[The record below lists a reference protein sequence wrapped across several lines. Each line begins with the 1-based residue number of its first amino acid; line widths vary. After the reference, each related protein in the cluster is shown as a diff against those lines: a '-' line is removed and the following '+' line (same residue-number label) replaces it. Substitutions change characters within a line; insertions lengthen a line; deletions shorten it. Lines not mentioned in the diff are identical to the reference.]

1 MIAGVCSGIA
11 LRLRVDPTLVRVAT
25 AILTIVT
32 GGVAAIGYGL
42 LWVALP
48 VAGEEAIVR
57 RWKPRQG
64 SRARVRAARSAPDR
78 QFKGSWAVGAGAG
91 FVTLGLL
98 FIFRE
103 TGVWW
108 SDSLVW
114 PLVIAAAGAAL
125 IWRQFSQ
132 SAAERAEAEAAAI
145 GGLGAPSHRRSLL
158 GPFRGGVGIALLL
171 GGAVLFLYING
182 ALSAGGDVALAGLAA
197 VIVLGLI
204 AAPIWARSARALSTE
219 RTERIRSEERAEVAA
234 HLHDSV
240 LQTLALIQKDPEDSR
255 RISTLARRQ
264 ERELRDWL
272 SGKTESERADS
283 LAEALKAVAAEVEER
298 HQVPIDAV
306 TVGDRPLD
314 ENAVALVA
322 ASREAMT
329 NAARHAGSA
338 GPVRLYAEIDPKKRT
353 QVFIHDRGPGF
364 DPDQVPADR
373 RGVRDSIF
381 GRMEAHGGRAE
392 IRSEPGEGTEVELV
406 MEAR

>member
-11 LRLRVDPTLVRVAT
+11 LRLNVDPTLVRVVT
-25 AILTIVT
+25 AVLTVVT

-48 VAGEEAIVR
+48 VAGEGSTPR

-64 SRARVRAARSAPDR
+64 SRGRVREPAPAR

-108 SDSLVW
+108 SDALVW

-132 SAAERAEAEAAAI
+132 SAADRAAAASA
-145 GGLGAPSHRRSLL
+145 GAPDAGRRRGSLL

-182 ALSAGGDVALAGLAA
+182 ALSAGGDVALAGLVA
-197 VIVLGLI
+197 VIVIGLV
-204 AAPIWARSARALSTE
+204 AAPIWIRSARELSTE

-240 LQTLALIQKDPEDSR
+240 LQTLALIQKNPEDSR
-255 RISTLARRQ
+255 RISTLARSQ
-264 ERELRDWL
+264 ERELREWL
-272 SGKTESERADS
+272 SGKTETDRADS

-329 NAARHAGSA
+329 NAARHAGTA
-338 GPVRLYAEIDPKKRT
+338 GPVRLYAEINPDRSL
-353 QVFIHDRGPGF
+353 VFVHDRGPGF
-364 DPDQVPADR
+364 DPEAVPADR
-373 RGVRDSIF
+373 RGVRDSIL
-381 GRMEAHGGRAE
+381 GRMENHGGRAE
-392 IRSEPGEGTEVELV
+392 IRSIPGEGTEVELV
-406 MEAR
+406 LESR

>member
-1 MIAGVCSGIA
+1 MRDRQGGMLAGVCSGIA
-11 LRLRVDPTLVRVAT
+11 LRLKVDPTLVRVVAVV
-25 AILTIVT
+25 LTVIT

-57 RWKPRQG
+57 RFKPRQG
-64 SRARVRAARSAPDR
+64 SREKVVAKPAPARP
-78 QFKGSWAVGAGAG
+78 FKGSWAVAAGAG

-98 FIFRE
+98 FVFRE

-132 SAAERAEAEAAAI
+132 SSRTI
-145 GGLGAPSHRRSLL
+145 L

-182 ALSAGGDVALAGLAA
+182 ALSAGGDVALAGLVA
-197 VIVLGLI
+197 VIVIGLL
-204 AAPIWARSARALSTE
+204 AAPVWARSARQLSTE
-219 RTERIRSEERAEVAA
+219 RAERIRSEERAEVAA

-240 LQTLALIQKDPEDSR
+240 LQTLALIQKNADDSR
-255 RISTLARRQ
+255 QVSTLARSQ

-272 SGKTESERADS
+272 SGKTDRDRADS
-283 LAEALKAVAAEVEER
+283 LAESLKAVAAEVEER

-314 ENAVALVA
+314 ENSIALVA

-329 NAARHAGSA
+329 NAARHAGQA
-338 GPVRLYAEIDPKKRT
+338 GPVRLYAEIDPTRSE
-353 QVFIHDRGPGF
+353 VFIHDRGPGF
-364 DPDQVPADR
+364 DPEAVPADR
-373 RGVRDSIF
+373 RGVRDSIL
-381 GRMEAHGGRAE
+381 GRMEHHGGHAE
-392 IRSEPGEGTEVELV
+392 IRSTPGEGTEVELV
-406 MEAR
+406 METK

>member
-1 MIAGVCSGIA
+1 MVAGVCSGIA
-11 LRLRVDPTLVRVAT
+11 LRLNVDPTLVRVVT
-25 AILTIVT
+25 AVLTVVT

-48 VAGEEAIVR
+48 VAGEGPATR

-64 SRARVRAARSAPDR
+64 SRGRVVETAPPR

-108 SDSLVW
+108 SDALVW
-114 PLVIAAAGAAL
+114 PLVIAAGGAAL

-132 SAAERAEAEAAAI
+132 SAAERAEEAAAARNR
-145 GGLGAPSHRRSLL
+145 LPGAPAPRRSLL

-182 ALSAGGDVALAGLAA
+182 ALSAGGDVALAGLVA
-197 VIVLGLI
+197 VIVIGLV
-204 AAPIWARSARALSTE
+204 AAPIWVRSTRELSSE

-240 LQTLALIQKDPEDSR
+240 LQTLALIQKNPEDSR
-255 RISTLARRQ
+255 RISTLARSQ
-264 ERELRDWL
+264 ERELR
-272 SGKTESERADS
+272 EC
-283 LAEALKAVAAEVEER
+283 

-314 ENAVALVA
+314 EDAVALVA

-329 NAARHAGSA
+329 NAARHAGAA
-338 GPVRLYAEIDPKKRT
+338 GPVRLYAEINPDRSL
-353 QVFIHDRGPGF
+353 VFVHDRGPGF
-364 DPDQVPADR
+364 DPEAVPADR
-373 RGVRDSIF
+373 RGVRDSIL

-392 IRSEPGEGTEVELV
+392 IRSTPGEGTEVELV
-406 MEAR
+406 MESK

>member
-1 MIAGVCSGIA
+1 MVAGVCSGIA
-11 LRLRVDPTLVRVAT
+11 LRLNVDPTLVRVVAVL
-25 AILTIVT
+25 LTVVT

-42 LWVALP
+42 LWAALP
-48 VAGEEAIVR
+48 AGSGQPGIR

-64 SRARVRAARSAPDR
+64 SRSRVGVSAPPR
-78 QFKGSWAVGAGAG
+78 PFKGSWAVAAGAG

-125 IWRQFSQ
+125 IWRQFGE
-132 SAAERAEAEAAAI
+132 SAGGQEQREADPGSGPARGTAGR
-145 GGLGAPSHRRSLL
+145 GGLP

-182 ALSAGGDVALAGLAA
+182 ALSAGGDVALAGLTA
-197 VIVLGLI
+197 VIVIGMV
-204 AAPIWARSARALSTE
+204 AAPLWARSARELSAE
-219 RTERIRSEERAEVAA
+219 RAERIRSEDRAEVAA

-240 LQTLALIQKDPEDSR
+240 LQTLALIQKNPEDSR
-255 RISTLARRQ
+255 RISTLARSQ
-264 ERELRDWL
+264 ERELREWL
-272 SGKTESERADS
+272 SGRSEGESADS
-283 LAEALKAVAAEVEER
+283 LADALRSVAAEVEEL
-298 HQVPIDAV
+298 HEVPIDAV

-314 ENAVALVA
+314 ENTAALVA

-338 GPVRLYAEIDPKKRT
+338 GPVRLYAEIDPKRIE
-353 QVFIHDRGPGF
+353 VFVHDRGPGF
-364 DPDQVPADR
+364 DPAAVPGDR
-373 RGVRDSIF
+373 RGVRDSIL
-381 GRMEAHGGRAE
+381 GRMEAHGGKVE
-392 IRSEPGEGTEVELV
+392 IRSAPGEGTEVELV
-406 MEAR
+406 MEKL